1 MPLASF
7 TQKTR
12 AGPGYII
19 LNTIRVCNI
28 IGLLAVITSSIVL
41 VVKTFLGSQFFFFD
55 GASHLVTVSASSMYN
70 TLPKLDDTQTC

>member
-55 GASHLVTVSASSMYN
+55 GASHLVTVFASSMCKN
-70 TLPKLDDTQTC
+70 LTTVNPRTC